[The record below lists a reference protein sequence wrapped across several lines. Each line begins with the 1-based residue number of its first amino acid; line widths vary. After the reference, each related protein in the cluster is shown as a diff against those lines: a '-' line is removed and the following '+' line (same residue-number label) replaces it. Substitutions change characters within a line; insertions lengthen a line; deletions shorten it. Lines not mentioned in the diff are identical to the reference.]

1 MLLPLTSEES
11 EMARR
16 EALKALGAGVLAAG
30 GAWVLGR
37 DASAAAPALRYAPEK
52 GARLRFLRWK
62 RFVQGDEDQWLA
74 STRLFTEQTG
84 VPVQVESVS
93 LEDLP
98 SKAAMA
104 ANVGAGPD
112 LVMGSYGQP
121 QLYPDKCLD
130 LTELAAYLG
139 EKYGGWYDSV
149 KAYCTTEG
157 RWIALGLA
165 FPTSCVVYRQS
176 MVRAAGF
183 EQIPRDLSGFLKLC
197 RALRARGTPA
207 GFTLGNAIGDATTW
221 CHWLIWSHGGKLV
234 DASGRVVIN
243 SRETVA
249 ALEYARE
256 LYPTLI
262 PGTLS
267 WLDPSNN
274 KAFLAGQVSLTYN
287 GISVYYAARNSPD
300 PALQAIAADMQ
311 HAHFPVGP
319 VGRPTELSPFAP
331 AWVFNYTRYP
341 NAAREYLRFM
351 LERDQYAAW
360 LRAAQGYFAQT
371 LRAYES
377 DPLWTQDP
385 RNTPFRDGPAMT
397 LHPGYAGKEGV
408 ASAAAVADFVVVNM
422 VAEAATGRSS
432 VQAAAAR
439 AEGRARRYYKA

>member
-1 MLLPLTSEES
+1 
-11 EMARR
+11 MARR
-16 EALKALGAGVLAAG
+16 EALKALGAGVLAASLPPM
-30 GAWVLGR
+30 LGR
-37 DASAAAPALRYAPEK
+37 NAAAAAPQLSYPPEK
-52 GARLRFLRWK
+52 GAHLRFLRWK

-74 STRLFTEQTG
+74 STRQFTEHTG
-84 VPVQVESVS
+84 VHVQVESVS

-112 LVMGSYGQP
+112 IVMGSYGQP

-130 LTELAAYLG
+130 LSELADYLAT
-139 EKYGGWYDSV
+139 KYGGWYDAV
-149 KAYCTTEG
+149 KAYCMSQG

-165 FPTSCVVYRQS
+165 FPTSCVVYRES
-176 MVRAAGF
+176 MIKAAGF
-183 EQIPRDLSGFLKLC
+183 STIPRDLDGFLKLC
-197 RALRARGTPA
+197 RALSARGTPA
-207 GFTLGNAIGDATTW
+207 GFALGNAIGDGTTW
-221 CHWLIWSHGGKLV
+221 CHWLVWSHGGKLV
-234 DASGRVVIN
+234 DESGRVTIN
-243 SRETVA
+243 SKQTIA

-256 LYPTLI
+256 LYPTLV

-287 GISVYYAARNSPD
+287 GISIYYAAKNSPD
-300 PALQAIAADMQ
+300 PALKAIAADTQ

-331 AWVFNYTRYP
+331 AWVFKYTRYP

-351 LERDQYAAW
+351 LERDRYEVW
-360 LRAAQGYFAQT
+360 LKAAQGYFAQT

-377 DPLWTQDP
+377 DPIWTDDP
-385 RNTPFRDGPAMT
+385 KNTPFRDGPSMT

-408 ASAAAVADFVVVNM
+408 ASASAVADFVVVNM
-422 VAEAATGRSS
+422 VAEAATRE
-432 VQAAAAR
+432 VTPQAAAAR
-439 AEGRARRYYKA
+439 AEVRARRYYKA

>member
-1 MLLPLTSEES
+1 
-11 EMARR
+11 MARR
-16 EALKALGAGVLAAG
+16 DVLKALGAGVLAAS
-30 GAWVLGR
+30 GAWIPGR
-37 DASAAAPALRYAPEK
+37 EPSAATPELRYPPEK
-52 GARLRFLRWK
+52 GAQLRFLRWK

-74 STRLFTEQTG
+74 STRAFTEQTG
-84 VPVQVESVS
+84 VPVQIESVS

-112 LVMGSYGQP
+112 IVMGSYGQP

-130 LTELAAYLG
+130 LSELANYLAD
-139 EKYGGWYDSV
+139 KYGGWYDAV
-149 KAYCTTEG
+149 KAYCMTDG

-165 FPTSCVVYRQS
+165 FPTSCVVYRES
-176 MVRAAGF
+176 MVKAAGF
-183 EQIPRDLSGFLKLC
+183 SEIPRDLAGFLKLC
-197 RALRARGTPA
+197 RALSARGTPP
-207 GFTLGNAIGDATTW
+207 GFALGNAIGDATTW
-221 CHWLIWSHGGKLV
+221 CHWLVWSHGGKLV
-234 DASGRVVIN
+234 DESARVVIN
-243 SRETVA
+243 SKQTVA

-256 LYPTLI
+256 LYPSLV

-287 GISVYYAARNSPD
+287 GISVYYAAKNSPD
-300 PALQAIAADMQ
+300 PALKAIAADMQ
-311 HAHFPVGP
+311 HAHFPIGP

-331 AWVFNYTRYP
+331 AWVFNHTKYP

-351 LERDQYAAW
+351 LERDRYAAW
-360 LRAAQGYFAQT
+360 LKASQGYFAQT

-377 DPLWTQDP
+377 DPIWTDDP
-385 RNTPFRDGPAMT
+385 KNTPFRDGPSMT

-422 VAEAATGRSS
+422 VAEAATGQQSP
-432 VQAAAAR
+432 QAAAAR
-439 AEGRARRYYKA
+439 AEARARRYYKA

>member
-1 MLLPLTSEES
+1 
-11 EMARR
+11 MARR
-16 EALKALGAGVLAAG
+16 DALKVLGAGVLAASG
-30 GAWVLGR
+30 TWMLRHNAT
-37 DASAAAPALRYAPEK
+37 AAAPALRYPPEK
-52 GARLRFLRWK
+52 GAQLRFLRWK

-74 STRLFTEQTG
+74 NTRRFTEQTG

-112 LVMGSYGQP
+112 LVMGGYGQP

-130 LTELAAYLG
+130 LSELADYLG

-149 KAYCTTEG
+149 KAYCMADG

-165 FPTSCVVYRQS
+165 FPTSCVVYRKR
-176 MVRAAGF
+176 MLEAAGF
-183 EQIPRDLSGFLKLC
+183 NEIPRDLSGFLKLC
-197 RALRARGTPA
+197 RALSARGTPP
-207 GFTLGNAIGDATTW
+207 GFALGNAIGDGTIW
-221 CHWLIWSHGGKLV
+221 CHWLLWSHGGKLV
-234 DASGRVVIN
+234 DENGRVVID
-243 SRETVA
+243 SRQTIA

-256 LYPTLI
+256 LYPTLV

-274 KAFLAGQVSLTYN
+274 KAFLAGQISLTYN
-287 GISVYYAARNSPD
+287 GISIYYAARNSPD
-300 PALQAIAADMQ
+300 PALQAIADDTQ

-351 LERDQYAAW
+351 LEAEQYAAW
-360 LRAAQGYFAQT
+360 LKAAQGYFAQT

-377 DPLWTQDP
+377 DPIWTEDP
-385 RNTPFRDGPAMT
+385 KRTPFRDGPSMT
-397 LHPGYAGKEGV
+397 LHPGYAGKEGA
-408 ASAAAVADFVVVNM
+408 ASAAAVADFIVVNM
-422 VAEAATGRSS
+422 VAEAATGQ
-432 VQAAAAR
+432 VTPQAAAAR
-439 AEGRARRYYKA
+439 AERRARRYYRG

>member
-1 MLLPLTSEES
+1 
-11 EMARR
+11 MARR
-16 EALKALGAGVLAAG
+16 DALKALGAGVLAAG
-30 GAWVLGR
+30 GTWMLGG
-37 DASAAAPALRYAPEK
+37 SAAAATPELRYAPEK
-52 GARLRFLRWK
+52 GAQLRFLRWK

-74 STRLFTEQTG
+74 STQKFTEQTG

-112 LVMGSYGQP
+112 LAMGSYGQP

-130 LTELAAYLG
+130 LTELANYLAA
-139 EKYGGWYDSV
+139 KYGGWYDAV
-149 KAYCTTEG
+149 KAYCTIDG

-165 FPTSCVVYRQS
+165 FPTSCVVYRES
-176 MVRAAGF
+176 MVKAAGF
-183 EQIPRDLSGFLKLC
+183 SEIPRDLAGFLKLC
-197 RALRARGTPA
+197 RALSARGTPP
-207 GFTLGNAIGDATTW
+207 GFALGNAIGDGTTW
-221 CHWLIWSHGGKLV
+221 CHWLVWSHGGKLV

-243 SRETVA
+243 SKETVA
-249 ALEYARE
+249 ALEYAKE
-256 LYPTLI
+256 LYPTLV

-274 KAFLAGQVSLTYN
+274 KAFLAGQISLTYN

-300 PALQAIAADMQ
+300 PALKAIAADMQ

-351 LERDQYAAW
+351 LERDRYEAW
-360 LRAAQGYFAQT
+360 LKASQGYFAQT
-371 LRAYES
+371 LRTYES
-377 DPLWTQDP
+377 NPIWTDDPK
-385 RNTPFRDGPAMT
+385 NTPFRDGPSMT
-397 LHPGYAGKEGV
+397 LHPGYAGKEGA

-422 VAEAATGRSS
+422 VAEAATGQSS
-432 VQAAAAR
+432 PQAAAAR
-439 AEGRARRYYKA
+439 AEVRARRYYKS